1 MFVTALPGCHTQAQS
16 LDQLM
21 ERVQEAIALYLEVE
35 GDSASEPDFVGVQ
48 VVAVEAEAISPQ
60 RPGAPLAHASA
71 ERPRK
76 SSYSVTMNLLERIS
90 IDPAVRFGKPCV
102 RGTRLTVGDV
112 LGVLAA
118 GRAEAELLLD
128 FPQLTHED
136 VLACLAFAAEREKR
150 LITSAA
156 AV

>member
-1 MFVTALPGCHTQAQS
+1 
-16 LDQLM
+16 M

-60 RPGAPLAHASA
+60 PPGAPLAHAAA

-76 SSYSVTMNLLERIS
+76 FSYSVTMDLLQRIS

>member
-76 SSYSVTMNLLERIS
+76 SSYSVTMVLLQRIS
-90 IDPAVRFGKPCV
+90 IDPAVR
-102 RGTRLTVGDV
+102 
-112 LGVLAA
+112 
-118 GRAEAELLLD
+118 
-128 FPQLTHED
+128 
-136 VLACLAFAAEREKR
+136 
-150 LITSAA
+150 
-156 AV
+156 

>member
-1 MFVTALPGCHTQAQS
+1 MIQP
-16 LDQLM
+16 
-21 ERVQEAIALYLEVE
+21 
-35 GDSASEPDFVGVQ
+35 ASWTSSVFNMCVLSRESF
-48 VVAVEAEAISPQ
+48 SPQ
-60 RPGAPLAHASA
+60 RPGAPLAHAAA
-71 ERPRK
+71 ERPWE
-76 SSYSVTMNLLERIS
+76 SSYSVTMDLIQRIS
-90 IDPAVRFGKPCV
+90 IDPSVRFGKPCV

-112 LGVLAA
+112 LVILAA
-118 GRAEAELLLD
+118 DRSEAELLLD

>member
-1 MFVTALPGCHTQAQS
+1 MPEHGCLEA
-16 LDQLM
+16 LDQLLPRINSYLITM
-21 ERVQEAIALYLEVE
+21 ASAALTHQ
-35 GDSASEPDFVGVQ
+35 SAMRATFT
-48 VVAVEAEAISPQ
+48 AAAISPQ
-60 RPGAPLAHASA
+60 PPGAPLAHAAA

-76 SSYSVTMNLLERIS
+76 SSYSVTMDLLQRIS

>member
-1 MFVTALPGCHTQAQS
+1 
-16 LDQLM
+16 M

-48 VVAVEAEAISPQ
+48 VVAVAAEAVSPQ
-60 RPGAPLAHASA
+60 PSGAPLAHASA

-118 GRAEAELLLD
+118 GRSEAELLLD